1 LDLSKE
7 IRQAVDTGKTLIG
20 PNRALKAVK
29 RGEGKLVIL
38 ASNCRADV
46 REDMEYYAKLAGISV
61 LSCPMDNIELGLACG
76 KPFSVNVMVV
86 INPGDSNVLSSE
98 VLR

>member
-1 LDLSKE
+1 LVGS
-7 IRQAVDTGKTLIG
+7 
-20 PNRALKAVK
+20 NRALKAVK

-61 LSCPMDNIELGLACG
+61 LRCPQDNIGLGLACG

-86 INPGDSNVLSSE
+86 MSPGDSNLLGSE